1 MNYKRAFIIEVAL
14 HILFQGPYSFS
25 HRGSPQVPE
34 VFNEA
39 EPMYPEAAIK
49 ALFPQNCENPWSK

>member
-1 MNYKRAFIIEVAL
+1 
-14 HILFQGPYSFS
+14 
-25 HRGSPQVPE
+25 VPE